1 MTVNLSQAAAAY
13 ARAATQAIDP
23 GAAAATANGESF
35 GDIMAQALVSAS
47 DTVRQS
53 EAVSIQAVANQA
65 DLNELVAAVN
75 NAEMTLQTVV
85 AVRDKVI
92 QAYQEIMRMPI

>member
-1 MTVNLSQAAAAY
+1 MTVNLSQAATAY

-47 DTVRQS
+47 PGGDGPPG
-53 EAVSIQAVANQA
+53 A
-65 DLNELVAAVN
+65 D
-75 NAEMTLQTVV
+75 
-85 AVRDKVI
+85 R
-92 QAYQEIMRMPI
+92 RG